1 VQRTFLDRRDSYLDS
16 EAMES
21 PRCVFDQ
28 GHLGVVLVG
37 TLRLYEIFTDGSR
50 PAGELEQ
57 LWSRVGIC
65 ELLPGL
71 TEYEARQI
79 IQQALGRIPET
90 TTKQILG
97 QTGNSVRRLAKLL
110 DQLRELKRIN
120 VDREV
125 EELIS
130 VVGDTVFPLRL

>member
-1 VQRTFLDRRDSYLDS
+1 LDS
-16 EAMES
+16 EAMEL

-57 LWSRVGIC
+57 LWSRVAIY

-79 IQQALGRIPET
+79 IQKALGRIPEI
-90 TTKQILG
+90 TTKQILK
-97 QTGNSVRRLAKLL
+97 QTGNSIRRLARLL
-110 DQLRELKRIN
+110 EHLAELKELN
-120 VDREV
+120 GDRDL
-125 EELIS
+125 EEL
-130 VVGDTVFPLRL
+130 VLVAGGLTRDTRFI